1 MAKEFSVSGTWQ
13 YLDCSTMVLNRKF
26 QSFPEPRSRAFKI
39 HGCDRLVKEMDRS
52 VLNVSCLE
60 PGLAINK
67 FPQISPAEDEVKAE
81 TQGVDVHPLR
91 TKLDED

>member
-1 MAKEFSVSGTWQ
+1 
-13 YLDCSTMVLNRKF
+13 L
-26 QSFPEPRSRAFKI
+26 KI
-39 HGCDRLVKEMDRS
+39 CWGDRLVEEMDRS

-67 FPQISPAEDEVKAE
+67 FPRISPDLDAVKAE